1 MCKTTDDK
9 SKKSHRLVYFDSFEV
24 SEGALT
30 ATTAPSS
37 VSKSGSTND
46 GLSVRSSEVDMR
58 PAAGNLQSP
67 LKPYKANASM

>member
-9 SKKSHRLVYFDSFEV
+9 GKKSHRLVSFDSFEV

-67 LKPYKANASM
+67 LKPYKATASM